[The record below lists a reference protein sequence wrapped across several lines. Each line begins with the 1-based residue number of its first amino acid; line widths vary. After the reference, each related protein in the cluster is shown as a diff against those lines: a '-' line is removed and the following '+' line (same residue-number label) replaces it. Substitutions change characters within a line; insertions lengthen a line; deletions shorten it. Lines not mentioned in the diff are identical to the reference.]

1 MAKQERR
8 IFDKEVQVWIHRYK
22 NLCNMAHW
30 HFENELVV
38 CQEGSA
44 DIMLDGNFYKL
55 QRGEC
60 AFFCSESVHSIR
72 GTADSS
78 IAVAQFGEVFHTPC
92 YLKRPIFTDRYHAC
106 ERMNE
111 LNVEY
116 QKKQLF
122 YAEKLNALLIS
133 LLADI
138 FRGEQMETG
147 VRTVQPTLTHYR
159 QLLVLLEQHCDEYRF
174 EDAAAFMNMSE
185 SYFSR
190 YFKHMTGITFS
201 RYMNILR
208 VDRAIELLRGRED
221 ITMADLMAR
230 CGFNTLRNFNRAFK
244 DITGYAPEGLPAEF
258 SLNRKAFVAE
268 EMKFDPTLDT
278 SIILSE

>member
-55 QRGEC
+55 QREEC
-60 AFFCSESVHSIR
+60 AFFCSVSSVHSIR

-133 LLADI
+133 LCI
-138 FRGEQMETG
+138 FFAGSRWK
-147 VRTVQPTLTHYR
+147 
-159 QLLVLLEQHCDEYRF
+159 LVCVLCSQR
-174 EDAAAFMNMSE
+174 
-185 SYFSR
+185 
-190 YFKHMTGITFS
+190 
-201 RYMNILR
+201 
-208 VDRAIELLRGRED
+208 
-221 ITMADLMAR
+221 
-230 CGFNTLRNFNRAFK
+230 
-244 DITGYAPEGLPAEF
+244 
-258 SLNRKAFVAE
+258 
-268 EMKFDPTLDT
+268 
-278 SIILSE
+278 